1 MAKPFPFTEM
11 SGPLAPHAAAFKQWL
26 VAQGFTPGS
35 VYLRMLQFA
44 HLSCW
49 LEQQGL
55 CPDELTPQR
64 GEQFVAAFRAAGY
77 THWTAPQSMRLPL
90 AYLREV
96 GVVAVPAP
104 TVTEG
109 DLERLLGDYRR
120 YLVCERGLAER
131 TIGVYERVARLF
143 LAECDQPGGL
153 ALDRLCA
160 ADDSRFLAREAQTR
174 SVPAAQQI
182 VTGLRALL
190 RYMHTAGLIAVPLR
204 WAVPGIADRRNH
216 MLPRGLAPT
225 TVAKLLASCDR
236 RRTVGRRDYAAMLL
250 LVRLGLR
257 VGEVAAMQLE
267 DIDWRCGELLVRGKG
282 NRHESLP
289 LPHDVG
295 EALVSY
301 LRRRPQSEYRALF
314 LRIPAP
320 RGSIGERGVS
330 DIVRRA
336 CTRAGLPPTSAHRL
350 RHTVA
355 TEMLRAGGSLTEIQ
369 QVLRHSQLQTTS
381 IYAKVDRAALRRLA
395 RPWPGSA
402 A

>member
-1 MAKPFPFTEM
+1 MAKPFPFTEV
-11 SGPLAPHAAAFKQWL
+11 SGPLAPHAAGFKQWL
-26 VAQGFTPGS
+26 VARGFTPGS
-35 VYLRMLQFA
+35 AYLRVLQFA
-44 HLSCW
+44 HLSRW

-55 CPDELTPQR
+55 CPDELTAPR
-64 GEQFVAAFRAAGY
+64 GEQFVAALRAAGY
-77 THWTAPQSMRLPL
+77 THWTAPQSLRLPL
-90 AYLREV
+90 AYLHEA
-96 GVVAVPAP
+96 GVVPVPAP
-104 TVTEG
+104 MATEG

-143 LAECDQPGGL
+143 LAGRDQPGGL

-160 ADDSRFLAREAQTR
+160 ADISRFLAGEAPGR

-190 RYMHTAGLIAVPLR
+190 RYLHTAGVIAVPLR
-204 WAVPGIADRRNH
+204 WAVPGVADRRDRA
-216 MLPRGLAPT
+216 LPRGLAPA

-257 VGEVAAMQLE
+257 VGEVAAMRLE
-267 DIDWRCGELLVRGKG
+267 DIDWRRGALLVRGKG
-282 NRHESLP
+282 DRHESLP
-289 LPHDVG
+289 LPHDLG

-301 LRRRPQSEYRALF
+301 LRRRPESECRALF

-320 RGSIGERGVS
+320 RGPIGERGVS

-336 CTRAGLPPTSAHRL
+336 CARAGLLPISAHRL

-355 TEMLRAGGSLTEIQ
+355 TGMLRAGGSLTEIQ
-369 QVLRHSQLQTTS
+369 QVLRHSRLQTTGV
-381 IYAKVDRAALRRLA
+381 YAKVDRAALRRLA